1 MRIEQL
7 PALFEPARPILA
19 TIEEAGFEAYFVGGC
34 VRDLILHDPIHDIDI
49 ATSAYPAEIKQ
60 LFHRTVDTGIEHGT
74 VMILDHGTGYE
85 TTTFRTESGYQ
96 DYRRPDSVT
105 FVRSLSED
113 LQRRDFTI
121 NALAMKEDGEIVD
134 LFDGLGDL
142 KRRVIKAVGDPN
154 ERFLEDALRM
164 MRAVRFASKLDFEI
178 DAATLAGIQ
187 RHAPLLAKIAVERVQ
202 VEFEKLLLG
211 QNPTRGLRSL
221 ITTDLYRYCPGLA
234 EQRDSLCQM
243 QDYNWQLTSA
253 PAAWVLLAWQL
264 KISASQAA
272 MFFKSWKL
280 SNQLIKQAQKALRF
294 LRVLSN
300 NQIDNQALFMV
311 GKDVLTIAIEVAKT
325 VGLAVDEVALQAQ
338 YQQLPIHDLH
348 ELAITGGDLIKNQ
361 IITPG
366 PQMGKLLVQIQQAVI
381 AGQLVN
387 EPTSLLNFARQHC
400 EL

>member
-1 MRIEQL
+1 
-7 PALFEPARPILA
+7 
-19 TIEEAGFEAYFVGGC
+19 
-34 VRDLILHDPIHDIDI
+34 
-49 ATSAYPAEIKQ
+49 
-60 LFHRTVDTGIEHGT
+60 
-74 VMILDHGTGYE
+74 MILDHGTGYE

-234 EQRDSLCQM
+234 KQREALCQM

-272 MFFKSWKL
+272 MFFKAWKL

-294 LRVLSN
+294 LQGLSV
-300 NQIDNQALFMV
+300 NQIDNQALFIV
-311 GKDVLTIAIEVAKT
+311 GKDALAIAIEVAKT